1 MTEGLRRREWIDK
14 GIVAMLAKA
23 IALSA

>member
-1 MTEGLRRREWIDK
+1 MTEGLRKKGWIDK